1 MTGYK
6 NYFEGHG
13 EFCVSASSELSSAW
27 TGWQA
32 FNDTEGAFG
41 KGAWITAMNRYT
53 LNNYIDVDPS
63 VAANINGVYG
73 EFLELKLPYKIT
85 LDHVIIKSRS
95 GNGDAYGYAGGAA
108 AGNVWGSNDGVK
120 WTLLTSFTGFT
131 YGYITNSGYPES
143 VLVNSTTPY
152 SYFRLQA
159 TKRVIRYTT
168 TADGYTNVGELKFF
182 GTREQGQSVLHDGQL
197 TLTKNLNV
205 PRIGPAL
212 DADDTPRRDRLVVE
226 YNTSTNPTFE
236 GAVRDTSGRG
246 LDGALISGSS
256 YDATQKALVFDGTD
270 DYIKVDNIRNSA
282 GAWSHSYSVWIN
294 LDGMVNETVVL
305 IGADASHKASSV
317 KINNSTQI
325 HWFFYSN
332 DVTFTHSM
340 KLGSW
345 HHLAAVY
352 DGGVPDSS
360 RRMWIDGVELSVA
373 IAGAATALNLSANTE
388 MRIGR
393 RQSSTNHFNG
403 SMSQFKLYDTA
414 LTAEEVKTLYDMGQC
429 DEGHHVVNFS
439 KTRVGIGLGDGEA
452 PQAALDV
459 RGDVKVDGSFQ
470 CGTGT
475 LRFHTLHGV
484 HPATGNQ
491 TVPFAFRGSV
501 YGTASNIISVSG
513 VSQNTNG
520 DLVPW
525 DYHAESSA
533 WEVQAYYDV
542 GNQYF
547 VIFSQGTSTRG
558 NKWSMYIVT
567 T

>member
-1 MTGYK
+1 MT
-6 NYFEGHG
+6 
-13 EFCVSASSELSSAW
+13 
-27 TGWQA
+27 
-32 FNDTEGAFG
+32 
-41 KGAWITAMNRYT
+41 
-53 LNNYIDVDPS
+53 
-63 VAANINGVYG
+63 
-73 EFLELKLPYKIT
+73 
-85 LDHVIIKSRS
+85 
-95 GNGDAYGYAGGAA
+95 
-108 AGNVWGSNDGVK
+108 
-120 WTLLTSFTGFT
+120 
-131 YGYITNSGYPES
+131 
-143 VLVNSTTPY
+143 
-152 SYFRLQA
+152 
-159 TKRVIRYTT
+159 
-168 TADGYTNVGELKFF
+168 
-182 GTREQGQSVLHDGQL
+182 
-197 TLTKNLNV
+197 
-205 PRIGPAL
+205 
-212 DADDTPRRDRLVVE
+212 
-226 YNTSTNPTFE
+226 
-236 GAVRDTSGRG
+236 
-246 LDGALISGSS
+246 
-256 YDATQKALVFDGTD
+256 
-270 DYIKVDNIRNSA
+270 
-282 GAWSHSYSVWIN
+282 
-294 LDGMVNETVVL
+294 NENVVL
-305 IGADASHKASSV
+305 IGADANHKASSV

-325 HWFFYSN
+325 HWFFYAN
-332 DVTFTHSM
+332 DLTFTHSM

-393 RQSSTNHFNG
+393 RQSTGSPNHFDG

-470 CGTGT
+470 CGSGT

-484 HPATGNQ
+484 HPASGNQ
-491 TVPFAFRGSV
+491 NVPFTFRGSV
-501 YGTASNIISVSG
+501 YGTASKIISVSG

-525 DYHAESSA
+525 DYHDESSA

-542 GNQYF
+542 SGQYF
-547 VIFSQGTSTRG
+547 VIFGQGTATRG

>member
-1 MTGYK
+1 M
-6 NYFEGHG
+6 E
-13 EFCVSASSELSSAW
+13 
-27 TGWQA
+27 
-32 FNDTEGAFG
+32 
-41 KGAWITAMNRYT
+41 
-53 LNNYIDVDPS
+53 
-63 VAANINGVYG
+63 
-73 EFLELKLPYKIT
+73 
-85 LDHVIIKSRS
+85 
-95 GNGDAYGYAGGAA
+95 
-108 AGNVWGSNDGVK
+108 DG
-120 WTLLTSFTGFT
+120 
-131 YGYITNSGYPES
+131 
-143 VLVNSTTPY
+143 LV
-152 SYFRLQA
+152 Q
-159 TKRVIRYTT
+159 
-168 TADGYTNVGELKFF
+168 
-182 GTREQGQSVLHDGQL
+182 
-197 TLTKNLNV
+197 
-205 PRIGPAL
+205 
-212 DADDTPRRDRLVVE
+212 
-226 YNTSTNPTFE
+226 
-236 GAVRDTSGRG
+236 DTSGRG
-246 LDGALISGSS
+246 NDGMFYGNKYSAPDKAFSFSG
-256 YDATQKALVFDGTD
+256 ATS
-270 DYIKVDNIRNSA
+270 DYIDQTLPREFVGDPTLTISMWVNPITLATASGQYDTFIHLGHNNSNGQIQLTYYGYDGHLQIGGYGQGMKTNDA
-282 GAWSHSYSVWIN
+282 SAVPIGRWTHICAVLTPGAWSTTTKKLYIN
-294 LDGMVNETVVL
+294 GEFFPTTLSNSGTTS
-305 IGADASHKASSV
+305 IPAGSASSRLV
-317 KINNSTQI
+317 FGAVINNTGTGYG
-325 HWFFYSN
+325 HPSN
-332 DVTFTHSM
+332 I
-340 KLGSW
+340 K
-345 HHLAAVY
+345 
-352 DGGVPDSS
+352 
-360 RRMWIDGVELSVA
+360 
-373 IAGAATALNLSANTE
+373 
-388 MRIGR
+388 
-393 RQSSTNHFNG
+393 
-403 SMSQFKLYDTA
+403 MSNPKLYDTA